1 MNLAYTRENNRLLFC
16 FLFAKGEEGGVSTV
30 LFSSTTFHHVSSAKR
45 LVKSESALLNDVGN
59 MAEWLMTLDFI
70 LPR

>member
-16 FLFAKGEEGGVSTV
+16 FYSWRGGGV